1 MGVRGHGR
9 GRLGLVGILGDEAG
23 VVGRDTRKAGG
34 ALLRE
39 GGAPVAVVGGG
50 GVAVRAAGAR
60 VAAVDA
66 VQTTARDEGRTQSF
80 GYYGYW

>member
-9 GRLGLVGILGDEAG
+9 GRLGLVGILGDEARVMG
-23 VVGRDTRKAGG
+23 GDTGEAGG

-50 GVAVRAAGAR
+50 GVAVRSAGAR